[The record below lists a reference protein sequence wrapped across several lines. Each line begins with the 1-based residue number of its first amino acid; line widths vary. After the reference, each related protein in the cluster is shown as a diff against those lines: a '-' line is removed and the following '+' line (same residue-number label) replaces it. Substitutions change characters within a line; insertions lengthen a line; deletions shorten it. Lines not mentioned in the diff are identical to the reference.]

1 MAVGPNE
8 CAGLER
14 IEESLNICLQGGM
27 KIQVFSAS
35 RESECLLTQEIKLTL
50 SDELRIQER
59 ISAAFW

>member
-50 SDELRIQER
+50 SDE
-59 ISAAFW
+59 